1 MKYDLTKHRRRSI
14 RLKDFDYSRPGA
26 YFVTVVT
33 QGRLPFFGNIVDGQ
47 TRLSDEGVV
56 TCQCWQLIA
65 EHFSNVSLD
74 EFVVMPNH
82 LHGIVIMEPVG
93 ARHAVPLHNTTEHF
107 GAPLAGTI
115 PTIIRSFKSAVTKE
129 IRNLQKKPVFRVRQR
144 NYYEHVIRS
153 EESLSRIR
161 EYITN
166 NPFNWESDPENPS
179 RPLGLSQH
187 AAEAWKV

>member
-1 MKYDLTKHRRRSI
+1 ML
-14 RLKDFDYSRPGA
+14 
-26 YFVTVVT
+26 
-33 QGRLPFFGNIVDGQ
+33 FFGNIVDGQ
-47 TRLSDEGVV
+47 TRLSDEGII
-56 TCQCWQLIA
+56 TRQCWQVIP
-65 EHFSNVSLD
+65 EHFSNVSLY

-129 IRNLQKKPVFRVRQR
+129 IRNLQKTPVFKVWQR
-144 NYYEHVIRS
+144 NYYEHVIRV
-153 EESLSRIR
+153 ETELDRIR

-166 NPFNWESDPENPS
+166 NPAQWEIDRENPL
-179 RPLGLSQH
+179 RCPDGTQH